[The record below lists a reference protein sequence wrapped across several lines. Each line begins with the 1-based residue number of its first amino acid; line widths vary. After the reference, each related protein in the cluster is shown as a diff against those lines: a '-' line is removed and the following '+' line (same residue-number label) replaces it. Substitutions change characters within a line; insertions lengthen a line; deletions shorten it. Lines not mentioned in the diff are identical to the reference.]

1 MWFLHLTNEK
11 WQTSSQKLWR
21 MLAFLS
27 FTWVRTNL
35 HIQTPSLPQW
45 TQISCNLS
53 KLCTENHISTVLNW
67 EFSEL
72 TTFTSPFIMAFS
84 HELQPLGPIV
94 FSGPLQPSTQFSWHG
109 WHSPDASY
117 LLVGQTVVQKGP
129 SFTFLQSV
137 QLPGP
142 GPWHVELHSSWH
154 NIHTLGAALYILYKK
169 HETSKDKSYV
179 KYCQIIYN
187 SWTWK

>member
-1 MWFLHLTNEK
+1 MNTN
-11 WQTSSQKLWR
+11 
-21 MLAFLS
+21 
-27 FTWVRTNL
+27 
-35 HIQTPSLPQW
+35 SLQP
-45 TQISCNLS
+45 NPLS
-53 KLCTENHISTVLNW
+53 KLCTEDHIKPVLKW

-169 HETSKDKSYV
+169 NMDPVNTSPMSSTAKLFTIARHENKS
-179 KYCQIIYN
+179 
-187 SWTWK
+187 S